1 MDFRSD
7 ILPHRDRLYR
17 LALLLTAH
25 SAEAEDIVQETMIRA
40 WERRSEWN
48 TIHNIGA
55 WLNQICRNLALDY
68 KKRAATQALHLS
80 ASEQET
86 STYKTSSGN
95 PDTLL
100 DGRESYSLLSN
111 LISQL
116 APPQDD
122 IVRMR
127 EIEGLSYR
135 DIASALG
142 LTEDQV
148 RVHLHRARQNLRE
161 RYTRL
166 QNYGL

>member
-1 MDFRSD
+1 MDFRTD

-25 SAEAEDIVQETMIRA
+25 TAEAEDIVQETMIRA
-40 WERRSEWN
+40 WERRGEWQAIN
-48 TIHNIGA
+48 NLGA

-68 KKRAATQALHLS
+68 NKRAATQTRPLS
-80 ASEQET
+80 ASEQES
-86 STYKTSSGN
+86 STYRAPSEN
-95 PDTLL
+95 PDAQH
-100 DGRESYSLLSN
+100 DGQESFSLLSN

-116 APPQDD
+116 APPQDA

-127 EIEGLSYR
+127 EIEGMSYR
-135 DIASALG
+135 DIATALD

-148 RVHLHRARQNLRE
+148 RIQLHRARQKLRE